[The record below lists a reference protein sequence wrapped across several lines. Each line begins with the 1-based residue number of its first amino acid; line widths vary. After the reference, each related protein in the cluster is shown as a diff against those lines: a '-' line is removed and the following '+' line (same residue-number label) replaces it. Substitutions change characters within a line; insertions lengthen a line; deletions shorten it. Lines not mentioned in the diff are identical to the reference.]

1 MEIPWLDRRGMRPS
15 NAASRLEP
23 RHVLAL
29 VGAVVVCRVFSFH
42 AAPLYDDAFIT
53 FRFAANLAAG
63 RGFVYNPG
71 APWEPIFSLTAP
83 GYGILLALLARLGIA
98 LPTAAYAIAL
108 VSDAAS
114 AILIMHL
121 LRRRRIAAMTTIAVF
136 AAMPAL
142 LRVAGGGMEPPLLLA
157 LALGATV
164 SAPAWPALAA
174 ALVAAACTVRPE
186 AVLLG
191 VALAITSWR
200 KRQWLLTF
208 APILA
213 IGGAAYALA
222 LTIVNGSP
230 VPHSVRAKAVMT
242 GSHRPE
248 SWVDAW
254 AVILRSAAVPH
265 AALAPLLPVVA
276 LGLWIGLRRT
286 RTRPIIAFG
295 LMIVAS
301 YLAARPPTS
310 SWYFY
315 VPLTVWSIGFGIGME
330 RLALLI
336 RVESTAQ
343 SWLAYPLSAG
353 IATIVAVLAATH
365 PEQVSARVYE
375 PIRAWG
381 ESLPEKP
388 VTVLAEDAGVV
399 GYYAQRARVLDTIG
413 LVWPG
418 AVGSESWVELVRG
431 HDPDYLLLI
440 AKRNNA
446 DLMRRDADLRA
457 RYEAIAR
464 FSASGARDLDP
475 APHQLPSSWTHDYLL
490 YERVRRSPS
499 AR

>member
-1 MEIPWLDRRGMRPS
+1 LLDNRRVRLCYT
-15 NAASRLEP
+15 ASRLQP

-29 VGAVVVCRVFSFH
+29 VGAVVSCRVVSFH

-71 APWEPIFSLTAP
+71 APWEPILSLTAP
-83 GYGILLALLARLGIA
+83 GYGMLLALAARLGIG

-108 VSDAAS
+108 VSDAVS
-114 AILIMHL
+114 ALLIVRL
-121 LRRRRIAAMTTIAVF
+121 LRGRRVAAMTAIAAF

-142 LRVAGGGMEPPLLLA
+142 LRVAAGGMEPPLLLA
-157 LALGATV
+157 LALGATAA
-164 SAPAWPALAA
+164 APARPAIAA

-186 AVLLG
+186 AVLLA
-191 VALAITSWR
+191 VALATTFGR
-200 KRQWLLTF
+200 NRRWLLTF

-230 VPHSVRAKAVMT
+230 VPHSVTAKAVMT
-242 GSHRPE
+242 GSNRPE
-248 SWVDAW
+248 SWADAW
-254 AVILRSAAVPH
+254 ALILRSAALPH
-265 AALAPLLPVVA
+265 AALAALLPLVA

-315 VPLTVWSIGFGIGME
+315 VPLTVWSIAFGIGME
-330 RLALLI
+330 RIVLLLG
-336 RVESTAQ
+336 VDSAAQ
-343 SWLAYPLSAG
+343 SSLAYPLSAG
-353 IATIVAVLAATH
+353 IATIVAVLAVTH
-365 PEQVSARVYE
+365 PEKVSARVYE

-381 ESLPEKP
+381 ESLPEQP
-388 VTVLAEDAGVV
+388 VTVLAEDVGVV

-418 AVGSESWVELVRG
+418 AVGSESWVELARA
-431 HDPDYLLLI
+431 HDPDYLLLL
-440 AKRNNA
+440 AKRGNA
-446 DLMRRDADLRA
+446 DLMRRDPDLRT
-457 RYEAIAR
+457 RYEPIAR
-464 FSASGARDLDP
+464 FSASGDRDLDP
-475 APHQLPSSWTHDYLL
+475 APNQLPSSWTHDYLL
-490 YERVRRSPS
+490 YQRVGRGVS